1 MGIFKSM
8 FKTDINKLK
17 AGNKTK
23 KLVKLLQSQDYVIR
37 GNAARALGEICP
49 EAARDYLIAM
59 LDDINEFPAAI
70 AFEALIKNDLANNDE
85 VYGTLRVT
93 RRENIESFLYLGN
106 DAAWIIRHSGTPISL
121 NTLIWLCRYG
131 NREKEYIK
139 EWLLSDKDA
148 ALEALLD
155 DLRTPRNRNSLSYS
169 PPLHTIDLLGEL
181 NDKRA
186 VPGLIKALKD
196 EDDAVKCA
204 AAKALGT
211 LGDQSAIEP
220 IRLLL
225 NDKNES
231 LVEIAYKALKM
242 LGWEPD
248 TGLEMMQLALL
259 NKDAGVFAKMDSE
272 QIDYLTKIVKDRSS
286 TNRFFAAKL
295 LGEKDTLLL
304 RKAWEWDKKV
314 KGASGKRKNEGPEQE
329 LLYQVLKDIEED
341 SEYRLFIVT
350 GLRWLPEASIIVEA
364 LIPGVVIHTWSGVLG
379 REGVVKEIMIIANEI
394 EALPEKKY
402 LIWGP
407 SSEYLATLLD
417 AKEYPQNLIKIY
429 FGKFDD

>member
-37 GNAARALGEICP
+37 GNAASALGEICP
-49 EAARDYLIAM
+49 EAAKDYLIAM

-106 DAAWIIRHSGTPISL
+106 DAARIIRHSGTPVSL

-231 LVEIAYKALKM
+231 LVEIAYKTLKM

-304 RKAWEWDKKV
+304 REAWEWDKKV
-314 KGASGKRKNEGPEQE
+314 KGASGKRKNEGPDRSF
-329 LLYQVLKDIEED
+329 LQVLKI
-341 SEYRLFIVT
+341 
-350 GLRWLPEASIIVEA
+350 
-364 LIPGVVIHTWSGVLG
+364 
-379 REGVVKEIMIIANEI
+379 
-394 EALPEKKY
+394 
-402 LIWGP
+402 
-407 SSEYLATLLD
+407 
-417 AKEYPQNLIKIY
+417 
-429 FGKFDD
+429 